1 MNVVDGGVVDS
12 GGEVVVPN
20 EVVDSYG
27 VAVEVVVSDV
37 VGNEADVVV
46 VEEVDPVVGECVI
59 VVVVGGNGVAV
70 VERDGVEEI
79 VEYFVV
85 VVVGCDVVAVVVDW
99 YGVVLMLVVGRE
111 VSVVEDSV
119 VVVL

>member
-12 GGEVVVPN
+12 GGEDVVPN

-27 VAVEVVVSDV
+27 VAMEVVVSDV
-37 VGNEADVVV
+37 VGNEVDVVV

-85 VVVGCDVVAVVVDW
+85 VVGCDVVAVVVDW

-111 VSVVEDSV
+111 ISVAEDSV